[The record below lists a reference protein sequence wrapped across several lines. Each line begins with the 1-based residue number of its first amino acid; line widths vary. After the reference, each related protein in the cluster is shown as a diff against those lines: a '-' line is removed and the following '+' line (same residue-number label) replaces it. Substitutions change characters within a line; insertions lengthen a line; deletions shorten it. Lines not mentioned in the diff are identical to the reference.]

1 MIDTLLSALIG
12 FLCGQI
18 ISITILSIEVIV
30 CFAIKIVRCIYE
42 L

>member
-18 ISITILSIEVIV
+18 IAITILSIAVIV
-30 CFAIKIVRCIYE
+30 YFAIKIVRCIYE